1 MADDNIFDA
10 VVEKHEKRKE
20 QKVHKRQEFE
30 EAVEKGEKLLQAERS
45 PTGLYS
51 VSFKGGGQIPF
62 ELNGKFTSIDS
73 LRRTVINRYGK
84 DILA

>member
-1 MADDNIFDA
+1 MVDDSVFDS

-20 QKVHKRQEFE
+20 QKVNKRQEFE
-30 EAVEKGEKLLQAERS
+30 EAVEKGEKLLQTERS

-51 VSFKGGGQIPF
+51 VHFKGGGQLPS
-62 ELNGKFTSIDS
+62 ELTGKFTSIDS
-73 LRRTVINRYGK
+73 LRRTVVNRYGK